1 MRVII
6 DTNVLIVILPTHSKY
21 HRILKKIRDGEVG
34 LIVSFDIIL
43 EYEELLKVRYSISS
57 IDEELQDIINS
68 PFTEL
73 TTVYYNW
80 KLINADPDDNKFVD
94 CAIASQADYIVTND
108 KHFDILSQIP
118 FPKVEVITIQQFES
132 ILFNQS

>member
-6 DTNVLIVILPTHSKY
+6 DTNILIVILPAHSKY
-21 HRILKKIRDGEVG
+21 HRISKKLRDGEVG

-43 EYEELLKVRYSISS
+43 EYEELLKIRYSISS
-57 IDEELQDIINS
+57 IDEELKDIINS

-80 KLINADPDDNKFVD
+80 NLINVDPDDNKFVD

-108 KHFDILSQIP
+108 IHFDILSQIP
-118 FPKVEVITIQQFES
+118 FPKVEVITIQQFEN
-132 ILFNQS
+132 ILFDQS